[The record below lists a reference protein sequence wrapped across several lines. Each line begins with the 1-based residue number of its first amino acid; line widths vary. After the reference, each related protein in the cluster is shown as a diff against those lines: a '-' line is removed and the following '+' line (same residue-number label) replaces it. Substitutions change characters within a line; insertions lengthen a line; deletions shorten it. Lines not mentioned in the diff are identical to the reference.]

1 MTRADSV
8 YVPTNQGKSSVRI
21 LVAVVKKVNQEKH
34 NNEIFLLDCQLS
46 GLISK
51 TSFSIDLSF
60 LNTNY
65 NSPRIVFRL
74 SCKYGVY
81 GLMS

>member
-34 NNEIFLLDCQLS
+34 NNEMFLLDCQLS

-51 TSFSIDLSF
+51 TSFSTDLSF

-81 GLMS
+81 GLMF